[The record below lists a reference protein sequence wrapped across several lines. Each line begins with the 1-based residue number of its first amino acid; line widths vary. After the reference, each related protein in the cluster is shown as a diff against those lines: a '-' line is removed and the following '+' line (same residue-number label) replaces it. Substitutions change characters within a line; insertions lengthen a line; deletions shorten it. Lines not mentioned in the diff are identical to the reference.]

1 MVISIDMVVYQ
12 RVSHGL
18 RNEVITGGASYHHLE
33 GIFQHGTT
41 MNKWGFDGDTV
52 KALYYQL

>member
-1 MVISIDMVVYQ
+1 MLVYQ
-12 RVSHGL
+12 RVSDGL